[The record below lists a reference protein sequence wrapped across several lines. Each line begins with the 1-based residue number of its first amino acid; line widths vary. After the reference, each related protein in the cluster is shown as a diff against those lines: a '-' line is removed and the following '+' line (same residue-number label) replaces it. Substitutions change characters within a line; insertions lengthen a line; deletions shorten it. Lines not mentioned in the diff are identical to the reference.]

1 MNLEGKRCLVTGA
14 AGFIGSNLSEVLAKE
29 GASVTGIDSFTDY
42 YDVKI
47 KRLFAKELASLP
59 NFRMIEDDLNKAPL
73 ETILKEEDIVFHL
86 AAQAG
91 VRASWGEDFK
101 LYVERNIL
109 ATQKLLE
116 ALKKVKCRLVYAS
129 SSSAYG
135 DAETLPTN
143 ETALRT
149 PISPYGVTKSTCEDM
164 IRVYGK
170 SFGVDWTIL
179 RYFTVYGPRQRPDMA
194 FHKLIRA
201 ALTGNSFPVFGD
213 GTQMRDV
220 TYVTDAAKA
229 TAAAGVMKEALGE
242 IINIGGGR
250 MTALK
255 EVIDYVKTFAHPSF
269 KLEYTETQKGDAKNT
284 GADISKAQR
293 ILNYSPEVGW
303 KLGINREREYI
314 SKLLKLGL

>member
-1 MNLEGKRCLVTGA
+1 
-14 AGFIGSNLSEVLAKE
+14 
-29 GASVTGIDSFTDY
+29 
-42 YDVKI
+42 
-47 KRLFAKELASLP
+47 
-59 NFRMIEDDLNKAPL
+59 
-73 ETILKEEDIVFHL
+73 
-86 AAQAG
+86 
-91 VRASWGEDFK
+91 
-101 LYVERNIL
+101 
-109 ATQKLLE
+109 
-116 ALKKVKCRLVYAS
+116 
-129 SSSAYG
+129 
-135 DAETLPTN
+135 
-143 ETALRT
+143 
-149 PISPYGVTKSTCEDM
+149 M